1 MLYSGAAHHRAL
13 PAGGARGQQRARPP
27 RSGDPA
33 PFHHKHLEVSD
44 DALARITDLV
54 LPSLTQC
61 GVELYGA
68 EWDGRSTPPTLRL
81 RIEKPGGV
89 NLDDCE
95 QVSHAVAAVLDA
107 HDPISSAYTL
117 EVSSPGA
124 ERPLQAPEQ
133 WRRAVGSRVNVR
145 FRSGDA
151 DTVVEGRLLAVGE
164 DGVDV
169 EVRERRR
176 LGSVHVLFGDLV
188 AGRLA
193 VEI

>member
-1 MLYSGAAHHRAL
+1 
-13 PAGGARGQQRARPP
+13 
-27 RSGDPA
+27 
-33 PFHHKHLEVSD
+33 VSN
-44 DALARITDLV
+44 DALARITELV
-54 LPSLTQC
+54 LPSLAQC
-61 GVELYGA
+61 GVALYGA
-68 EWDGRSTPPTLRL
+68 EWDGRTTPPTLRL
-81 RIEKPGGV
+81 LIEKPGGV

-95 QVSHAVAAVLDA
+95 QVSNAVAAVLDA

-124 ERPLQAPEQ
+124 ERPLRQEEQ

-151 DTVVEGRLLAVGE
+151 DTVVEGRLLAVGA

-169 EVRERRR
+169 EIRERRHV
-176 LGSVHVLFGDLV
+176 GSVHVPFGDLV

>member
-1 MLYSGAAHHRAL
+1 MLLPPAVQGAAAPL
-13 PAGGARGQQRARPP
+13 TTPGTGVAPVPP
-27 RSGDPA
+27 PHAELSN
-33 PFHHKHLEVSD
+33 
-44 DALARITDLV
+44 DALARITELV

-68 EWDGRSTPPTLRL
+68 EWVGQSTPPTLRL
-81 RIEKPGGV
+81 LIEKPGGV

-124 ERPLQAPEQ
+124 ERPLFEREQ
-133 WRRAVGSRVNVR
+133 WLRALGFRVNVR
-145 FRSGDA
+145 FRNGEA

-164 DGVDV
+164 DALEV
-169 EVRERRR
+169 EIRERRNT
-176 LGSVHVLFGDLV
+176 GSLRV
-188 AGRLA
+188 AFADVVEGRLA

>member
-1 MLYSGAAHHRAL
+1 
-13 PAGGARGQQRARPP
+13 
-27 RSGDPA
+27 
-33 PFHHKHLEVSD
+33 VSN
-44 DALARITDLV
+44 DALARITELV
-54 LPSLTQC
+54 LPSLAQC

-95 QVSHAVAAVLDA
+95 HVSHAVAAVLDA
-107 HDPISSAYTL
+107 HDAIAAAYML

-124 ERPLQAPEQ
+124 ERPLHEEEQ

-145 FRSGDA
+145 FRSGDDA

-164 DGVDV
+164 DGVEV
-169 EVRERRR
+169 EIRERRNV
-176 LGSVHVLFGDLV
+176 GSVHVAFDDLV

-193 VEI
+193 VEF

>member
-1 MLYSGAAHHRAL
+1 VLLPPAVQGAAAPL
-13 PAGGARGQQRARPP
+13 TTPGTGVAPVPP
-27 RSGDPA
+27 PHAKLSN
-33 PFHHKHLEVSD
+33 
-44 DALARITDLV
+44 DALARITELV

-68 EWDGRSTPPTLRL
+68 EWVGQSTPPTLRL
-81 RIEKPGGV
+81 LIEKPGGV

-107 HDPISSAYTL
+107 HDPINSAYTL

-124 ERPLQAPEQ
+124 ERPLFEREQ
-133 WRRAVGSRVNVR
+133 WVRALGFRVNVR
-145 FRSGDA
+145 FRNGEA

-164 DGVDV
+164 DALEV
-169 EVRERRR
+169 EIRERRST
-176 LGSVHVLFGDLV
+176 GSLRV
-188 AGRLA
+188 AFSDVVEGRLA

>member
-1 MLYSGAAHHRAL
+1 MSN
-13 PAGGARGQQRARPP
+13 
-27 RSGDPA
+27 
-33 PFHHKHLEVSD
+33 
-44 DALARITDLV
+44 DALARITELV

-81 RIEKPGGV
+81 LIEKSGGV
-89 NLDDCE
+89 GLDDCE
-95 QVSHAVAAVLDA
+95 QVSHVVAAVLDV

-124 ERPLQAPEQ
+124 ERPLRQLEQ
-133 WRRAVGSRVNVR
+133 WRRALGSRVNVR

-151 DTVVEGRLLAVGE
+151 DTVVEGRLLAVADDAVE
-164 DGVDV
+164 V
-169 EVRERRR
+169 EVRERR
-176 LGSVHVLFGDLV
+176 SVASVRVPFDDVL

-193 VEI
+193 VEF

>member
-1 MLYSGAAHHRAL
+1 
-13 PAGGARGQQRARPP
+13 
-27 RSGDPA
+27 
-33 PFHHKHLEVSD
+33 VSN
-44 DALARITDLV
+44 DALARITELV

-68 EWDGRSTPPTLRL
+68 EWDGRSAPPTLRL
-81 RIEKPGGV
+81 LIEKPGGV

-95 QVSHAVAAVLDA
+95 QVSHAVEAVLDA
-107 HDPISSAYTL
+107 HDPIGDAYTL

-124 ERPLQAPEQ
+124 ERPLLEEEQ

-145 FRSGDA
+145 YRSAEDA
-151 DTVVEGRLLAVGE
+151 DTVVEGRLLAVA
-164 DGVDV
+164 DGGV
-169 EVRERRR
+169 EVEIRERR
-176 LGSVHVLFGDLV
+176 SVASVRVPFGDVV

>member
-1 MLYSGAAHHRAL
+1 MSN
-13 PAGGARGQQRARPP
+13 
-27 RSGDPA
+27 
-33 PFHHKHLEVSD
+33 
-44 DALARITDLV
+44 DALARITELV

-68 EWDGRSTPPTLRL
+68 EWDGQNTPPTLRL
-81 RIEKPGGV
+81 LIEKAGGV
-89 NLDDCE
+89 GLDDCA

-124 ERPLQAPEQ
+124 ERPLLDHGQ
-133 WRRAVGSRVNVR
+133 WLRALGQRVNVR
-145 FRSGDA
+145 FRSGEA

-164 DGVDV
+164 DALEV
-169 EVRERRR
+169 EIRERRN
-176 LGSVHVLFGDLV
+176 LGSMQV
-188 AGRLA
+188 AFADVVEGRLA

>member
-1 MLYSGAAHHRAL
+1 M
-13 PAGGARGQQRARPP
+13 
-27 RSGDPA
+27 
-33 PFHHKHLEVSD
+33 SD

-54 LPSLTQC
+54 QPSLTQC

-81 RIEKPGGV
+81 LIEKPGGV
-89 NLDDCE
+89 SLDDCE

-117 EVSSPGA
+117 EISSPGA
-124 ERPLQAPEQ
+124 ERPLHELDQ

-145 FRSGDA
+145 FRSGEA

-164 DGVDV
+164 DGVEV
-169 EVRERRR
+169 EIRERRR
-176 LGSVHVLFGDLV
+176 VGSVHVPFDDLV

>member
-1 MLYSGAAHHRAL
+1 MSN
-13 PAGGARGQQRARPP
+13 
-27 RSGDPA
+27 
-33 PFHHKHLEVSD
+33 

-54 LPSLTQC
+54 QPSLTQC

-81 RIEKPGGV
+81 LIEKLGGV
-89 NLDDCE
+89 SLDDCE

-117 EVSSPGA
+117 EISSPGA
-124 ERPLQAPEQ
+124 ERPLHEPEQ

-145 FRSGDA
+145 FRNGEA

-164 DGVDV
+164 DGVEV

-176 LGSVHVLFGDLV
+176 VGSVHVPFGDLV

>member
-1 MLYSGAAHHRAL
+1 VLLPPAVQGAAAPL
-13 PAGGARGQQRARPP
+13 TTPGTGVAPVPP
-27 RSGDPA
+27 PHAELSN
-33 PFHHKHLEVSD
+33 
-44 DALARITDLV
+44 DALARITELV

-68 EWDGRSTPPTLRL
+68 EWVGQNTPPTLRL
-81 RIEKPGGV
+81 LIEKPGGV

-124 ERPLQAPEQ
+124 ERPLFEREQ
-133 WRRAVGSRVNVR
+133 WLRALGLRVNVR
-145 FRSGDA
+145 FRSGDDA

-164 DGVDV
+164 DALEV
-169 EVRERRR
+169 EIRERRST
-176 LGSVHVLFGDLV
+176 GSLRV
-188 AGRLA
+188 AFADVVEGRLA